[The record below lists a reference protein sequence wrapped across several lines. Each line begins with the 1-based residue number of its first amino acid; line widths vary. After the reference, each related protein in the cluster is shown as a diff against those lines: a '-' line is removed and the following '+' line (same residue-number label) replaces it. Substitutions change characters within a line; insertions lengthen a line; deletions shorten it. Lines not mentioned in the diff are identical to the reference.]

1 MRQRTP
7 RRTASGLNCHDTEII
22 FATAVFIRN
31 LCVCAEPL
39 ATLSLWRWVLGG
51 LMKLRNRV
59 AGAVASACVLVWAVT
74 ASASTVLSDGDF
86 SGTITVGSHSGD
98 PLGSAGGSPCGLCG
112 NPLGGLF
119 ASVSYPAG
127 AGTSISDVGFI
138 DGSLAYNPGVQGAIG
153 SINASYDRL
162 TRANFA
168 FNVPFNFRLVI
179 EQGGVDYVTAINQG
193 GSDTGGAFHNLSASG
208 LTANSFTQ
216 FDFVTGIGGSAHPD
230 FTTGAMLFGVM
241 ALTQTGPG
249 QTFDAIFDNINITVN
264 ETPLPAAFP
273 LFASGLG
280 ALGLLGWRR
289 KRKASL
295 VPA

>member
-1 MRQRTP
+1 
-7 RRTASGLNCHDTEII
+7 
-22 FATAVFIRN
+22 
-31 LCVCAEPL
+31 
-39 ATLSLWRWVLGG
+39 
-51 LMKLRNRV
+51 
-59 AGAVASACVLVWAVT
+59 
-74 ASASTVLSDGDF
+74 
-86 SGTITVGSHSGD
+86 
-98 PLGSAGGSPCGLCG
+98 
-112 NPLGGLF
+112 
-119 ASVSYPAG
+119 VSYPAG